1 MPLSKHHLIDLTILL
16 PMALSQI
23 GIAALILRAV
33 RRRFSRIAVLL
44 TSVFVAIAGI
54 LMAIAELSTRPRF
67 TGLFWGQLRRTG
79 IKWEYL
85 GYLRAATFLWCFSAL
100 GAYLLY
106 LVYRF
111 LTPRLAVTFSP
122 ERRNLI
128 QLAGGAAIAAP
139 FAVTAFGAIV
149 KRVDFHIREVDIPIE
164 NLHPDL
170 EGLRL
175 LQLSDIHLSAFL
187 SEKEFAR
194 VIDASNELRAHVGLI
209 TGDLIS
215 SPGDPL
221 DACFRQ
227 LARLRTDAGLFG
239 SMGNHEIYAKVLDY
253 TAQQGARLGIPFLR
267 DEAKQLRF
275 GNASVNFAGVDYEPF
290 DHKPHYLRDA
300 DKLIAPGSVNVL
312 LSHNPDVFPIAAR
325 QGYDLTVAGHTHG
338 GQVTFEILE
347 QTVNIARVFTPFV
360 SGHYRIGKS
369 SCYVTRGIGTIGIPL
384 RLGATPEITLLR
396 LRNSKA

>member
-1 MPLSKHHLIDLTILL
+1 MHLSKHHLVDLMILL
-16 PMALSQI
+16 PMAVSQI
-23 GIAALILRAV
+23 GIAALILRGV
-33 RRRFSRIAVLL
+33 RRRYSWIAVLL
-44 TSVFVAIAGI
+44 TSVFLTVAGM

-79 IKWEYL
+79 VKWEYL

-106 LVYRF
+106 LLYSF
-111 LTPRLAVTFSP
+111 LAPRIAVKFSP
-122 ERRNLI
+122 DRRNLI
-128 QLAGGAAIAAP
+128 QLAGGAVIAAP

-149 KRVDFHIREVDIPIE
+149 KRVDFHVREVDIPIE
-164 NLHPDL
+164 NLHRDL

-215 SPGDPL
+215 SPGDPI

-227 LARLRTDAGLFG
+227 LARLRTDAGSFG
-239 SMGNHEIYAKVLDY
+239 SMGNHEVYAHILDY
-253 TAQQGARLGIPFLR
+253 AAQQGARLGIPFLR
-267 DEAKQLRF
+267 HEARQLRF
-275 GNASVNFAGVDYEPF
+275 GNASINFVGVDYEPF
-290 DHKPHYLRDA
+290 DRKPNYLDGA
-300 DKLIAPGSVNVL
+300 DKLIVPGQVNIL
-312 LSHNPDVFPIAAR
+312 LSHNPDVFPVAAR

-338 GQVTFEILE
+338 GQVTFEILT
-347 QTVNIARVFTPFV
+347 QTVNIARVFTPYV
-360 SGHYRIGKS
+360 SGQYRLGKS
-369 SCYVTRGIGTIGIPL
+369 SCYVTRGIGTIGIPM

-396 LRNSKA
+396 LRNAKA

>member
-1 MPLSKHHLIDLTILL
+1 MILL
-16 PMALSQI
+16 PMAVSQI
-23 GIAALILRAV
+23 GIAALILRGV
-33 RRRFSRIAVLL
+33 RRRYSWIAVLL
-44 TSVFVAIAGI
+44 TSVFLTVAGM

-79 IKWEYL
+79 VKWEYL

-106 LVYRF
+106 LLYSF
-111 LTPRLAVTFSP
+111 LAPRIAVKFSP
-122 ERRNLI
+122 DRRNLI
-128 QLAGGAAIAAP
+128 QLAGGAVIAAP

-149 KRVDFHIREVDIPIE
+149 KRVDFHVREVDIPIE
-164 NLHPDL
+164 NLHRDL

-215 SPGDPL
+215 SPGDPI

-227 LARLRTDAGLFG
+227 LARLRTDAGSFG
-239 SMGNHEIYAKVLDY
+239 SMGNHEVYAHILDY

-267 DEAKQLRF
+267 HEARQLRF
-275 GNASVNFAGVDYEPF
+275 GNASINFAGVDYEPF
-290 DHKPHYLRDA
+290 DRKPNYLDGA
-300 DKLIAPGSVNVL
+300 DKLIVPGQVNIL
-312 LSHNPDVFPIAAR
+312 LSHNPDVFPVAAR

-338 GQVTFEILE
+338 GQVTFEILT
-347 QTVNIARVFTPFV
+347 QTVNIARVFTPYV
-360 SGHYRIGKS
+360 SGQYRLGKS
-369 SCYVTRGIGTIGIPL
+369 SCYVTRGIGTIGIPM

-396 LRNSKA
+396 LRNAKA

>member
-1 MPLSKHHLIDLTILL
+1 MILL
-16 PMALSQI
+16 PMAVSQI
-23 GIAALILRAV
+23 GIAALILRGV
-33 RRRFSRIAVLL
+33 RRRYSWIAVLL
-44 TSVFVAIAGI
+44 TSVFLTVAGM

-79 IKWEYL
+79 VKWEYL

-106 LVYRF
+106 LLYSF
-111 LTPRLAVTFSP
+111 LAPRIAVKFSP
-122 ERRNLI
+122 DRRNLI
-128 QLAGGAAIAAP
+128 QLAGGAVIAAP

-149 KRVDFHIREVDIPIE
+149 KRVDFHVREVDIPIE
-164 NLHPDL
+164 NLHRDL

-215 SPGDPL
+215 SPGDPI

-227 LARLRTDAGLFG
+227 LARLRTDAGSFG
-239 SMGNHEIYAKVLDY
+239 SMGNHEVYAHILDY
-253 TAQQGARLGIPFLR
+253 AAQQGARLGIPFLR
-267 DEAKQLRF
+267 HEARQLRF
-275 GNASVNFAGVDYEPF
+275 GNASINFVGVDYEPF
-290 DHKPHYLRDA
+290 DRKPNYLDGA
-300 DKLIAPGSVNVL
+300 DKLIVPGQVNIL
-312 LSHNPDVFPIAAR
+312 LSHNPDVFPVAAR

-338 GQVTFEILE
+338 GQVTFEILT
-347 QTVNIARVFTPFV
+347 QTVNIARVFTPYV
-360 SGHYRIGKS
+360 SGQYRLGKS
-369 SCYVTRGIGTIGIPL
+369 SCYVTRGIGTIGIPM

-396 LRNSKA
+396 LRNAKA